1 MTLKEQSA
9 LSKTTLSPITSD
21 DTAIA
26 VDDAN
31 KEELKESKGEE
42 DELKGTESE
51 EAKEEIAPV
60 PEAHEEV
67 RRAKIGRRPD
77 LPTKADID
85 EHCPLHLHYR
95 SWCEHC
101 VAGKARL
108 AQHRVQPADRERLG
122 ITVSADYAFMV
133 SEEAE
138 EGMQPTLIMFDDDEL
153 AFWALEVQQK
163 GVTEAITKYVVDVL
177 KQSGYRGVKITMKTD
192 QEASIMAL
200 KKAVAAT
207 RVGETVPIES
217 PVRASKS
224 NGMMEGAVKLWQEQL
239 RTIKHFTEAKMK
251 LSLIHI

>member
-1 MTLKEQSA
+1 MKS
-9 LSKTTLSPITSD
+9 
-21 DTAIA
+21 
-26 VDDAN
+26 
-31 KEELKESKGEE
+31 
-42 DELKGTESE
+42 
-51 EAKEEIAPV
+51 
-60 PEAHEEV
+60 V
-67 RRAKIGRRPD
+67 RKPRIGRRPE
-77 LPTKADID
+77 LPTKADIE
-85 EHCPLHLHYR
+85 EHFPLHLNYR

-101 VAGKARL
+101 VAGTARL

-133 SEEAE
+133 SEEIE
-138 EGMQPTLIMFDDDEL
+138 EGMQPTLIMFDDDKMACL
-153 AFWALEVQQK
+153 ALGVQQK

-177 KQSGYRGVKITMKTD
+177 DQSGYRGVKITIKTD

-251 LSLIHI
+251 TRIEEIGRAHV

>member
-31 KEELKESKGEE
+31 KEELKESKGED
-42 DELKGTESE
+42 DELKRTESE
-51 EAKEEIAPV
+51 EAKEEIEPV

-77 LPTKADID
+77 LPTKADIE
-85 EHCPLHLHYR
+85 EHYPLHLHYR

-122 ITVSADYAFMV
+122 ITVSAD
-133 SEEAE
+133 
-138 EGMQPTLIMFDDDEL
+138 
-153 AFWALEVQQK
+153 
-163 GVTEAITKYVVDVL
+163 
-177 KQSGYRGVKITMKTD
+177 
-192 QEASIMAL
+192 
-200 KKAVAAT
+200 
-207 RVGETVPIES
+207 
-217 PVRASKS
+217 
-224 NGMMEGAVKLWQEQL
+224 
-239 RTIKHFTEAKMK
+239 
-251 LSLIHI
+251 